1 MKRLLVAALLLVAA
15 CGTGSPPPPIQLI
28 ASFAVEDL
36 LAGQVE
42 AFTRETGIPV
52 DISWGDST
60 EHADRLISKSGEP
73 VDVIVTNNAA
83 DIWRAADRGALR
95 PIESTALDA
104 QPPYLRDPDDYWGAL
119 GIRFHAIYHRNDAGP
134 VVASLHDLGNPGYAG
149 RICISSSQHPAN
161 RSLIAYLIEA
171 EGVREAERLV
181 RRWVR
186 NLAQPPF
193 ASEKKL
199 LEAVR
204 VGDCE
209 YGIASWG
216 GSGLAAGMTT
226 TRRRR
231 CISPVGVMKR
241 PDFSPS
247 VLATDNA
254 PSAGGSSGRETAA
267 RRSRPSVRRPGAG
280 AAP

>member
-1 MKRLLVAALLLVAA
+1 M
-15 CGTGSPPPPIQLI
+15 
-28 ASFAVEDL
+28 
-36 LAGQVE
+36 
-42 AFTRETGIPV
+42 
-52 DISWGDST
+52 
-60 EHADRLISKSGEP
+60 
-73 VDVIVTNNAA
+73 
-83 DIWRAADRGALR
+83 
-95 PIESTALDA
+95 
-104 QPPYLRDPDDYWGAL
+104 
-119 GIRFHAIYHRNDAGP
+119 
-134 VVASLHDLGNPGYAG
+134 HDLGNPGYAG

-216 GSGLAAGMTT
+216 GSGLAAGMTAFVSQPQT
-226 TRRRR
+226 LDVTAIGINRH
-231 CISPVGVMKR
+231 
-241 PDFSPS
+241 
-247 VLATDNA
+247 
-254 PSAGGSSGRETAA
+254 AA
-267 RRSRPSVRRPGAG
+267 RAG
-280 AAP
+280 AAQQLVDWLLRKWAMRFQRADDYSPPPVHIAGRRDEEARLLAERAGYR